1 MKLFVYTLFVY
12 IYFDGAHGV
21 PTGLA
26 SSLVDGYNGVL
37 AVPAIP
43 RFPVKRPKPEAT
55 TFFPLKDDVID
66 TEYYGS
72 GDESSSDIIEENILP
87 NDIRCRLEYQT
98 VFEVEEV
105 ETQEEKCE
113 TVNE

>member
-1 MKLFVYTLFVY
+1 MRLIVYTLFAF
-12 IYFDGAHGV
+12 IYFDGARGV

-43 RFPVKRPKPEAT
+43 RFPVKRLKPEAT

-72 GDESSSDIIEENILP
+72 GDESSSDIIEENIQS
-87 NDIRCRLEYQT
+87 NDIRCRLEYVT

-105 ETQEEKCE
+105 EAQEEKCE